1 MGKTTL
7 IRRLYS
13 PASISSSYVIDTGTK
28 TRVYGKGYVF
38 DRNDWELIIHPSF
51 YASSADGTLD
61 NKLINS
67 ELSNVKLMYAIGNTT
82 SWYDITENPKFSELD
97 YWLDD
102 SDTDSCGAFMFC
114 GKTAVGQQFLLKVTA
129 DWLDK
134 RSGMVYK
141 VETESIEIVT
151 LEEMEDEKRLFVVD
165 GTNNIQYNPF
175 VTQGGVVQ
183 SLSVGLHSGVTS
195 KNLREEIESGRLSLS
210 VSELKGISAQKID
223 VTKEDISFN
232 PTYRHAY
239 MLGDYVGSASEIRK
253 NSQGYVIAP
262 NGAELIVDFVS
273 LGGYVEF
280 VLNDSSVT
288 IHSDNNN
295 RCSYYLEDFD
305 ILKSVVVHGLL
316 YTSYYLDFEFDDFLH
331 VSVNCGTKDKDF
343 SFLVQLKRGSTLLD
357 SLPVSMKRVEP
368 SFDVIMENNAP
379 LETGLR
385 KIPYSVYV
393 GGEKLDTPLK
403 YFDVAF
409 HYKKEKANGRYDEG
423 ELSAVNNN
431 YLEIDISDA
440 DVALELT
447 DTTTYKETITD

>member
-38 DRNDWELIIHPSF
+38 DRNDWELTIFPSF

-67 ELSNVKLMYAIGNTT
+67 ELTSVKLMYAIGNTT

-97 YWLDD
+97 YWLDN
-102 SDTDSCGAFMFC
+102 SATDSCGAFMFC

-141 VETESIEIVT
+141 VETENIEIVT

-175 VTQGGVVQ
+175 VTQGGVMQ
-183 SLSVGLHSGVTS
+183 RLSVGLHSGVTS

-223 VTKEDISFN
+223 VTKEDISYN

-239 MLGDYVGSASEIRK
+239 MLGAYVGSASEIRK

-262 NGAELIVDFVS
+262 NGAELIVDAVS

-288 IHSDNNN
+288 VHSDNNN

-305 ILKSVVVHGLL
+305 ILKSVVVHGLY
-316 YTSYYLDFEFDDFLH
+316 YTSYYLDFGSDDFLH
-331 VSVNCGTKDKDF
+331 VRVNCGTKDKDF

-357 SLPVSMKRVEP
+357 SLPVSMKRIEP
-368 SFDVIMENNAP
+368 SFDVVMENNAP

-393 GGEKLDTPLK
+393 GGEKVDTPLK

-423 ELSAVNNN
+423 ELSAVSNN

>member
-28 TRVYGKGYVF
+28 TRVYGEGYVF
-38 DRNDWELIIHPSF
+38 DRNDWELIIFPSF

-67 ELSNVKLMYAIGNTT
+67 ELSSVKLMYAIGNTT

-102 SDTDSCGAFMFC
+102 SDADSCGAFMFC

-129 DWLDK
+129 DWRDK

-141 VETESIEIVT
+141 VETENIEIVT

-175 VTQGGVVQ
+175 VTQGGVMQ
-183 SLSVGLHSGVTS
+183 RLSVGLHSGVTS

-210 VSELKGISAQKID
+210 VSELKGISATKID
-223 VTKEDISFN
+223 VTKENISYN

-239 MLGDYVGSASEIRK
+239 MLGGNVGSDSEIRK

-288 IHSDNNN
+288 VHSDNNN

-305 ILKSVVVHGLL
+305 ILKSVVVHGL
-316 YTSYYLDFEFDDFLH
+316 YYASYFLDFESDDFLH
-331 VSVNCGTKDKDF
+331 VRVNCGTKDKDF

-368 SFDVIMENNAP
+368 SFDVVMENNAP

-393 GGEKLDTPLK
+393 GGEKVDTPLK

>member
-28 TRVYGKGYVF
+28 IRVYGKGYVF
-38 DRNDWELIIHPSF
+38 DRNDWELIIFPSF

-82 SWYDITENPKFSELD
+82 SWYDITEYPKFSELD

-129 DWLDK
+129 DWWDK

-141 VETESIEIVT
+141 VETENIEIVT
-151 LEEMEDEKRLFVVD
+151 LEEIEDEKRLFVVD

-175 VTQGGVVQ
+175 VTQGGVMQ
-183 SLSVGLHSGVTS
+183 RLSVGLHSGVTS
-195 KNLREEIESGRLSLS
+195 KNLREEIESRRLNLS
-210 VSELKGISAQKID
+210 VSELKGISATKID
-223 VTKEDISFN
+223 ATKENISYN

-239 MLGDYVGSASEIRK
+239 MLGGYVGSASEIRK

-262 NGAELIVDFVS
+262 KGAELIVDFVS

-288 IHSDNNN
+288 VHSDNNN
-295 RCSYYLEDFD
+295 RCSYYLEAFD
-305 ILKSVVVHGLL
+305 ILKSVVVHGLY
-316 YTSYYLDFEFDDFLH
+316 YTPYYLYFESDDFLH
-331 VSVNCGTKDKDF
+331 VRVNCGTKDKDF

-368 SFDVIMENNAP
+368 SFDVVMENNAP
-379 LETGLR
+379 LETGVR
-385 KIPYSVYV
+385 KIPYSIYV
-393 GGEKLDTPLK
+393 DGEKVDNPTK
-403 YFDVAF
+403 YFDVSF
-409 HYKKEKANGRYDEG
+409 EYKIEKVTGNSVSDVLTAT
-423 ELSAVNNN
+423 NNE
-431 YLEIDISDA
+431 YLEITIDDN
-440 DVALELT
+440 DLTLELT
-447 DTTTYKETITD
+447 DATTYKETING

>member
-38 DRNDWELIIHPSF
+38 DRNDWELTISPSF

-67 ELSNVKLMYAIGNTT
+67 ELSSVKLMYAIDKTT

-97 YWLDD
+97 YWLED
-102 SDTDSCGAFMFC
+102 SETDSCGAFMFC

-129 DWLDK
+129 DWWDK

-141 VETESIEIVT
+141 VETENIEIVT

-175 VTQGGVVQ
+175 VTQGGVMQ
-183 SLSVGLHSGVTS
+183 RLSVGLHSGVTS
-195 KNLREEIESGRLSLS
+195 KNLREEIESGRLNLS
-210 VSELKGISAQKID
+210 VSELKGISATKID
-223 VTKEDISFN
+223 VTKENISYN
-232 PTYRHAY
+232 PTYQHAY
-239 MLGDYVGSASEIRK
+239 MLGGYVGSASEIRK

-262 NGAELIVDFVS
+262 NGAELIVDSVS

-288 IHSDNNN
+288 VHSDNNN

-305 ILKSVVVHGLL
+305 ILKSVVVHGLY
-316 YTSYYLDFEFDDFLH
+316 YTSYYLYFEFDDFLH
-331 VSVNCGTKDKDF
+331 VRVNCGTKDKDF

-368 SFDVIMENNAP
+368 SFDVVMENNAP
-379 LETGLR
+379 LETGVR
-385 KIPYSVYV
+385 KIPYSIYV
-393 GGEKLDTPLK
+393 GGNKVDHPTK
-403 YFDVAF
+403 YFNVLF
-409 HYKKEKANGRYDEG
+409 NYVKEKTTGMFVPSVSTATNDSYF
-423 ELSAVNNN
+423 
-431 YLEIDISDA
+431 EITIDDN
-440 DVALELT
+440 DLTLELT
-447 DTTTYKETITD
+447 DATTYKETINN

>member
-13 PASISSSYVIDTGTK
+13 PASISSSYIIDSGTK

-38 DRNDWELIIHPSF
+38 DRNDWELIIFPSF
-51 YASSADGTLD
+51 YASSADGTLG
-61 NKLINS
+61 NKLISS
-67 ELSNVKLMYAIGNTT
+67 ELSSVKLMYSIDNTT

-102 SDTDSCGAFMFC
+102 SETDSCGAFMFC

-141 VETESIEIVT
+141 VETENIEIVT

-175 VTQGGVVQ
+175 VTQGGVMQ
-183 SLSVGLHSGVTS
+183 RLSVGLHSGVTS

-210 VSELKGISAQKID
+210 VSELKGISATKID
-223 VTKEDISFN
+223 VTKENISFN

-239 MLGDYVGSASEIRK
+239 MLGDYVGSTSEIRK

-262 NGAELIVDFVS
+262 NGAELIVDAVS

-280 VLNDSSVT
+280 VLNDSLVT
-288 IHSDNNN
+288 AHSDNNN

-305 ILKSVVVHGLL
+305 ILKSVVVHGL
-316 YTSYYLDFEFDDFLH
+316 YCTPYYLDFEFDDFLH
-331 VSVNCGTKDKDF
+331 VRVNCGTKDKDY

-368 SFDVIMENNAP
+368 SFDVVMENNAP

-409 HYKKEKANGRYDEG
+409 HYKKEKANGIYDEG

>member
-13 PASISSSYVIDTGTK
+13 PASISSSYIIDTGTK
-28 TRVYGKGYVF
+28 TRVYGRGYVF
-38 DRNDWELIIHPSF
+38 DRNDWELTISPSF

-67 ELSNVKLMYAIGNTT
+67 ELSKVKLMYAIGNTER
-82 SWYDITENPKFSELD
+82 WYDITENPKFSELD
-97 YWLDD
+97 YRLDD
-102 SDTDSCGAFMFC
+102 SETDSCGAFMFC

-129 DWLDK
+129 EWQDK

-141 VETESIEIVT
+141 VETENIEIVT
-151 LEEMEDEKRLFVVD
+151 LEEMEDEKRFFVVD

-183 SLSVGLHSGVTS
+183 RLSVGLHSGVTS
-195 KNLREEIESGRLSLS
+195 KNLREEIESGRLNLS
-210 VSELKGISAQKID
+210 VSELKGISATKID
-223 VTKEDISFN
+223 VTKENISFN
-232 PTYRHAY
+232 PTYRHPY
-239 MLGDYVGSASEIRK
+239 MLGGYVGSASEIRK

-288 IHSDNNN
+288 VYSDKYHK
-295 RCSYYLEDFD
+295 CSYYLEDFD
-305 ILKSVVVHGLL
+305 ILKSVVVHGLQ
-316 YTSYYLDFEFDDFLH
+316 SEPYYLDFGSDDFLH
-331 VSVNCGTKDKDF
+331 VRVNCGTKDEDF

-368 SFDVIMENNAP
+368 SFDVVMENNAP

-423 ELSAVNNN
+423 ELSAANNN

-447 DTTTYKETITD
+447 DTTTYKETIND

>member
-38 DRNDWELIIHPSF
+38 DRNDWELIIFPSF

-67 ELSNVKLMYAIGNTT
+67 ELSSVKLMYAIGNTT

-102 SDTDSCGAFMFC
+102 SNTDSCGAFMFC

-129 DWLDK
+129 DWWDK

-141 VETESIEIVT
+141 VETENIEIVT

-175 VTQGGVVQ
+175 VTQGGVMQ
-183 SLSVGLHSGVTS
+183 RLSVGLHSGVNS
-195 KNLREEIESGRLSLS
+195 KNLREEIESGRLNLS
-210 VSELKGISAQKID
+210 VSELKGISATKMD
-223 VTKEDISFN
+223 VTKENISYN

-288 IHSDNNN
+288 IHSDNNH

-305 ILKSVVVHGLL
+305 VLKSVVVHGLQNNPYFL
-316 YTSYYLDFEFDDFLH
+316 YFESDDFLH
-331 VSVNCGTKDKDF
+331 VRVNCGTKDKDF

-368 SFDVIMENNAP
+368 SFDVVMENNAP
-379 LETGLR
+379 LETGVR
-385 KIPYSVYV
+385 KIPYSIYV
-393 GGEKLDTPLK
+393 GGNKVDHPTK
-403 YFDVAF
+403 YFNVF
-409 HYKKEKANGRYDEG
+409 FTYVKEKTTGMFVPSVSTAANDSYF
-423 ELSAVNNN
+423 
-431 YLEIDISDA
+431 EITIDDN
-440 DVALELT
+440 DLTLELT
-447 DTTTYKETITD
+447 DSTTYKETINN

>member
-28 TRVYGKGYVF
+28 TRVYGEGYVF
-38 DRNDWELIIHPSF
+38 DRNDWELIIFPSF

-67 ELSNVKLMYAIGNTT
+67 ELSSVKLMYAIGNTT

-97 YWLDD
+97 YWLDN

-129 DWLDK
+129 DWRDK

-141 VETESIEIVT
+141 VETENIEIVT

-175 VTQGGVVQ
+175 VTQGGVMQ
-183 SLSVGLHSGVTS
+183 RLSVGLHSGVTS
-195 KNLREEIESGRLSLS
+195 KNLREEIESGRLNLS
-210 VSELKGISAQKID
+210 VSELKGISATKID
-223 VTKEDISFN
+223 VTKENISFN
-232 PTYRHAY
+232 PTYRYAY
-239 MLGDYVGSASEIRK
+239 MLGGYVGSASEIRK

-262 NGAELIVDFVS
+262 NGAELIVDSVS

-288 IHSDNNN
+288 VHSDNNN

-305 ILKSVVVHGLL
+305 ILKSVVVHGLQNNP
-316 YTSYYLDFEFDDFLH
+316 YYLYFESDDFLH
-331 VSVNCGTKDKDF
+331 VSVNCGTKDRDF

-368 SFDVIMENNAP
+368 SFDVVMENNAP
-379 LETGLR
+379 LETGVR
-385 KIPYSVYV
+385 KIPYSIYV
-393 GGEKLDTPLK
+393 GGNKVDHPTK
-403 YFDVAF
+403 YFNVF
-409 HYKKEKANGRYDEG
+409 FTYVKEKTTGTFVPDVSSAANDSYF
-423 ELSAVNNN
+423 
-431 YLEIDISDA
+431 EITIDDN
-440 DVALELT
+440 DLTLELT
-447 DTTTYKETITD
+447 DAITYKETIKN